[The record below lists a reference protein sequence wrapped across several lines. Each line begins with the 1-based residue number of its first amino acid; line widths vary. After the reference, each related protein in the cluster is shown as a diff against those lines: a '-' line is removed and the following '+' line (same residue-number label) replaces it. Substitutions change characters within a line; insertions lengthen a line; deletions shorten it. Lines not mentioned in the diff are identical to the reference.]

1 MNRAI
6 EKQLSDRALA
16 LGKSG
21 DGDALPELT
30 ELLATDS
37 VAVRRLAASA
47 IGKLAGF
54 ADARLAVETLR
65 KHLADPH
72 PQVRQYAVKGL
83 KAYGAEAKSAL
94 ADLHDMAANESE
106 KPYNQRDAQLA
117 AEVIAEAL
125 RIREKQA
132 IHQCQRC
139 SVEVGADEF
148 ARSQRA
154 FQRCFCDRCFDEVY
168 LERRNFDMRIELNK
182 TIRASDG
189 TLVQSRGERRI
200 ADWLTRRGIA
210 YRYDERMRII
220 EGYAVRP
227 DFYLPE
233 FDLYIEYW
241 GMDTTDYKI
250 AMLKKKKLYQQEGKK
265 LVSVEREESDR
276 IETVLQE
283 KLSRHIHLPSD
294 PLPDTKAGEAP
305 SCAPTPAA
313 LLQEVGEEAEVSC
326 MFDVLDR
333 YRRCL
338 RLLLFHDTDRPP
350 PSRTADDT
358 ERLQRTRGYCLNL
371 RGKLA
376 AGLDMANHNADTDPP
391 PLLSTLLRTLAD
403 RKPTVRGKGQES
415 LAPFLLAWKLTHR
428 AAPHP
433 LRMSE
438 AAACLLWYLR
448 VTGNLDPEDRQA
460 PTPDTI
466 SALILFMADVPEN
479 RLKTAAAATRRM
491 LTALNAAPHNADT
504 PTEKELLS

>member
-6 EKQLSDRALA
+6 EKQLSERALA

-21 DGDALPELT
+21 DGDALPELID
-30 ELLATDS
+30 LLATDS
-37 VAVRRLAASA
+37 VAVRRLTASA

-54 ADARLAVETLR
+54 ADAQSAVEALR
-65 KHLADPH
+65 KQMDDPH

-83 KAYGAEAKSAL
+83 KAYGAAAQPTL
-94 ADLHDMAANESE
+94 ADLRDMAANESE
-106 KPYNQRDAQLA
+106 KPYNRRDAQLA

-125 RIREKQA
+125 RILEKQA
-132 IHQCQRC
+132 VHHCQRC
-139 SVEVGADEF
+139 CVEVGTDEF

-182 TIRASDG
+182 TIRANDG
-189 TLVQSRGERRI
+189 TMVQSRGERRI
-200 ADWLTRRGIA
+200 ADWLTRHGIA

-250 AMLKKKKLYQQEGKK
+250 AMLKKKKLYQQEGKR
-265 LVSVEREESDR
+265 LVSIEREDSDR
-276 IETVLQE
+276 IEAVLKE
-283 KLSRHIHLPSD
+283 KLARHIRLPNG
-294 PLPDTKAGEAP
+294 PLPDAKAEP
-305 SCAPTPAA
+305 SYAPTPAT
-313 LLQEVGEEAEVSC
+313 LIPGVGEEAEVSC

-333 YRRCL
+333 YRQCL
-338 RLLLFHDTDRPP
+338 RLLLFHDTDRPLP
-350 PSRTADDT
+350 DRTADDT

-371 RGKLA
+371 RRKLA
-376 AGLDMANHNADTDPP
+376 AGLGMANHNADTGAP

-403 RKPTVRGKGQES
+403 RKPAARVERQASQEP
-415 LAPFLLAWKLTHR
+415 LLLAWKLTHR
-428 AAPHP
+428 AAPHS

-448 VTGNLDPEDRQA
+448 VTGQLDPEDRHA
-460 PTPDTI
+460 PTTNTI
-466 SALILFMADVPEN
+466 SALILFLAAVSEN
-479 RLKTAAAATRRM
+479 RLQKAVVAALRM
-491 LTALNAAPHNADT
+491 LTALNATPHNADT
-504 PTEKELLS
+504 PTDEELLS